1 MVVPSLLV
9 VDSPVMTNHVRCGET
24 SSMVTGTQQVMCSPS
39 QPCHQGCRGESVV
52 SEIIFNQNPPG
63 DNCSSTLP
71 QDSNSSGR
79 QQYIE
84 QFYVKDGPLQEQ
96 ESTEAPQGLTYWDS
110 WPSQI

>member
-24 SSMVTGTQQVMCSPS
+24 SSMVTGTQ
-39 QPCHQGCRGESVV
+39 
-52 SEIIFNQNPPG
+52 QNPPG